1 MPRPSQNIELAL
13 LQSGRALYTERGAA
27 RLSVRALA
35 EHAGVNVGMFHYH
48 FKTKD
53 AFLRQLL
60 AGMYEEMFTQ
70 LSGQVS
76 QSGPPLKRLR
86 QALMVLGSFVR
97 DHAPTLGR
105 VMADAAAGE
114 AVAVEFIRSNAPR
127 HLALLL
133 ALMDEAEREGRLVP
147 MAPLQRFTFVLG
159 AVGMPLLA
167 ACGVQALGVAP
178 RLLGKSLQMQVMG
191 DVAIAERIDLALR
204 ALSTTKGRS

>member
-35 EHAGVNVGMFHYH
+35 E
-48 FKTKD
+48 
-53 AFLRQLL
+53 
-60 AGMYEEMFTQ
+60 
-70 LSGQVS
+70 
-76 QSGPPLKRLR
+76 
-86 QALMVLGSFVR
+86 
-97 DHAPTLGR
+97 HAPTLGR

-167 ACGVQALGVAP
+167 ARGVQALGVAP

-204 ALSTTKGRS
+204 ALSITKGRS

>member
-1 MPRPSQNIELAL
+1 MKYRFLLVTVLAIASCFGQAADGFLPAAKSTELLERSLQLIEATTAASPD
-13 LQSGRALYTERGAA
+13 SGRAVSPVLE
-27 RLSVRALA
+27 
-35 EHAGVNVGMFHYH
+35 
-48 FKTKD
+48 D
-53 AFLRQLL
+53 A
-60 AGMYEEMFTQ
+60 
-70 LSGQVS
+70 
-76 QSGPPLKRLR
+76 R

-114 AVAVEFIRSNAPR
+114 AVAVEFIRTNAPR